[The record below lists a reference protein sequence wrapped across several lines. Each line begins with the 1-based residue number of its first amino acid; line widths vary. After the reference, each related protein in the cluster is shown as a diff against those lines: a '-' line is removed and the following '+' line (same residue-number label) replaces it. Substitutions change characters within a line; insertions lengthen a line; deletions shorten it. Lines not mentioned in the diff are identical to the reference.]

1 MTDTAPTPA
10 GPPDSPEDVRWL
22 RTRRRT
28 AVTAAEHAVVRHQL
42 MRLARH
48 LEQRPATTPPGYH
61 VALAVVSLIGG
72 LLLGVGLYHLADSM
86 WMWLNS

>member
-1 MTDTAPTPA
+1 
-10 GPPDSPEDVRWL
+10 
-22 RTRRRT
+22 
-28 AVTAAEHAVVRHQL
+28 

-48 LEQRPATTPPGYH
+48 LEQRPAPTPPGYH
-61 VALAVVSLIGG
+61 VALAAVSLMGG